1 MQLRKYMTE
10 LERLEAKALYVEE
23 GLGINTIF
31 DIFEAKFPLRILYRW
46 RKEDNWD
53 KERINYKKKDLPLKE
68 ELYQLVKTAIAQAK
82 LNPTPQQI
90 SAVSKVLWAL
100 LTAIKEIK
108 GDLNFEEEQKCDTIN
123 TNTIKK
129 IEEEILGI

>member
-1 MQLRKYMTE
+1 MSE
-10 LERLEAKALYVEE
+10 LERFEAKELYVEE

-31 DIFEAKFPLRILYRW
+31 GIFEEKFPLRVLYRW

-53 KERINYKKKDLPLKE
+53 KDRINYRKKDLPLKE

-100 LTAIKEIK
+100 LTAVKEIK
-108 GDLNFEEEQKCDTIN
+108 GELYFDSEQKGETISS
-123 TNTIKK
+123 NTIKK

>member
-1 MQLRKYMTE
+1 ME
-10 LERLEAKALYVEE
+10 HERLEAKALYVEE

-31 DIFEAKFPLRILYRW
+31 YLFEEKFTLRTLYKW

-53 KERINYKKKDLPLKE
+53 KERINYRKKDLPLKE

-100 LTAIKEIK
+100 LTAMKEIK
-108 GDLNFEEEQKCDTIN
+108 GDLNLEGEQKSDTIN
-123 TNTIKK
+123 IKTIQK
-129 IEEEILGI
+129 IEQEILGI

>member
-1 MQLRKYMTE
+1 ME
-10 LERLEAKALYVEE
+10 HERLEAKALYVEE

-31 DIFEAKFPLRILYRW
+31 YLFEEKFTLRTLYKW

-53 KERINYKKKDLPLKE
+53 EERINYRKKDLPLKE

-100 LTAIKEIK
+100 LTAMKEIK
-108 GDLNFEEEQKCDTIN
+108 GDLNLDSEQKSDTIN
-123 TNTIKK
+123 IKTIQK
-129 IEEEILGI
+129 IEQEILGI

>member
-1 MQLRKYMTE
+1 MSE
-10 LERLEAKALYVEE
+10 PERNEAKELYVEE

-31 DIFEAKFPLRILYRW
+31 GIFEGKFPLRILYKW

-53 KERINYKKKDLPLKE
+53 KDRINYRKKEIPLKE

-100 LTAIKEIK
+100 LTAVKEIK
-108 GDLNFEEEQKCDTIN
+108 TDLVLDNKEKVETIS

-129 IEEEILGI
+129 IEEEILGL

>member
-1 MQLRKYMTE
+1 MSE
-10 LERLEAKALYVEE
+10 PERNEAKELYVEE

-31 DIFEAKFPLRILYRW
+31 GIFEGKFPLRILYKW

-53 KERINYKKKDLPLKE
+53 KDRINYRKKEIPLKE

-90 SAVSKVLWAL
+90 SAVSKGLWAL
-100 LTAIKEIK
+100 LTAVKEIK
-108 GDLNFEEEQKCDTIN
+108 TDLVLDNKEKVETIN

-129 IEEEILGI
+129 IEEEILGL

>member
-1 MQLRKYMTE
+1 MSE
-10 LERLEAKALYVEE
+10 PERNEAKELYVEE

-31 DIFEAKFPLRILYRW
+31 GILEGKFPLRILYKW

-53 KERINYKKKDLPLKE
+53 KDRINYRKKEIPLKE

-100 LTAIKEIK
+100 LTAVKEIK
-108 GDLNFEEEQKCDTIN
+108 TDLVLDNKEKVETIS

-129 IEEEILGI
+129 IEEEILGL

>member
-1 MQLRKYMTE
+1 MSE
-10 LERLEAKALYVEE
+10 PERNEAKELYVEE

-31 DIFEAKFPLRILYRW
+31 GIFEGKFPLRILYKW

-53 KERINYKKKDLPLKE
+53 KDRINYRKKEIPLKE

-100 LTAIKEIK
+100 LTAVKEIK
-108 GDLNFEEEQKCDTIN
+108 TDLVLDNKEKVETIN

-129 IEEEILGI
+129 IEEEILGL